1 MDINMT
7 TQGGVKLGT
16 AGKYCPEDIN
26 VIPQL
31 KPLTVTPAKS
41 AQNIAAP
48 DGKVGYSSVT
58 VEKIPD
64 DYIIP
69 SGSQNITANGT
80 YDVASK
86 ASVVVNVDTAKP
98 EQTKTVTI
106 TENGTITITP
116 DSGKVL
122 TTVTVTTNVPT
133 GVDTSDATA
142 IAADI
147 RLGKTAYAKDVKLTG
162 TIEDYDG
169 AASQGSGNYTV
180 KVIDYDGTVLMEKKG
195 NTGDVIELPEAP
207 THDRLVFQKWS
218 ASRTVTDNKV
228 TIGNDNVMVG
238 ATYTTASG
246 QNEFDI
252 TVTKVTGLTVTFNG
266 SGVKDW
272 GDGTS
277 DSETSHTYTAY
288 GNYMIKWTGSSVPKY
303 AFGSGISYFLTFA
316 RLAGITSISNNALQ
330 NCFSLT
336 SITMPESVT
345 SISKYAFYS
354 CYSLT
359 SIIMPESVTS
369 ISNYAFANCYS
380 LTSIIMPKSVT
391 VISNYAFQNCYSLKS
406 ITMPESV
413 TDISNYAFANC
424 YSLTSIIMPK
434 SVTVISNYAFQNCYS
449 LKSIT
454 MPKSVTVISDNAFQN
469 CYSLTSITMPNGV
482 TSIGNSAFY
491 SCNSL
496 IKYDFSQATAVPTLT
511 ASNAF
516 NNINKI
522 CKIVVPD
529 NLYDQWI
536 AATNWST
543 YADYIYKA
551 SEVVSE

>member
-1 MDINMT
+1 MEIELINADGIT
-7 TQGGVKLGT
+7 LKTK
-16 AGKYCPEDIN
+16 GKYCSEDID
-26 VIPQL
+26 I
-31 KPLTVTPAKS
+31 TPKLQTKEATT
-41 AQNIAAP
+41 N
-48 DGKVGYSSVT
+48 GKVTSDNGYVGLKEVT
-58 VEKIPD
+58 V
-64 DYIIP
+64 
-69 SGSQNITANGT
+69 
-80 YDVASK
+80 
-86 ASVVVNVDTAKP
+86 
-98 EQTKTVTI
+98 
-106 TENGTITITP
+106 
-116 DSGKVL
+116 
-122 TTVTVTTNVPT
+122 NVPT
-133 GVDTSDATA
+133 GIDTSDATA

-147 RLGKTAYAKDVKLTG
+147 RLGKTAYAKDAKLTG

-252 TVTKVTGLTVTFNG
+252 TVTKATGLTVTFNG

-288 GNYMIKWTGSSVPKY
+288 GDYMIKWAGSSVPQNV
-303 AFGSGISYFLTFA
+303 FGSSISYFLTFA
-316 RLAGITSISNNALQ
+316 RLAGITSISASAFFS
-330 NCFSLT
+330 CFSLT
-336 SITMPESVT
+336 SITIPDGVT
-345 SISKYAFYS
+345 SIGSRAFR
-354 CYSLT
+354 
-359 SIIMPESVTS
+359 
-369 ISNYAFANCYS
+369 NC
-380 LTSIIMPKSVT
+380 L
-391 VISNYAFQNCYSLKS
+391 
-406 ITMPESV
+406 
-413 TDISNYAFANC
+413 
-424 YSLTSIIMPK
+424 
-434 SVTVISNYAFQNCYS
+434 
-449 LKSIT
+449 
-454 MPKSVTVISDNAFQN
+454 
-469 CYSLTSITMPNGV
+469 SLTSITIPNGV
-482 TSIGNSAFY
+482 TSIGDRAFSNCNTSTSITIPNGVTSIGDSAFSNCFLLKNITIPEGVKSIGSDVFSSCY
-491 SCNSL
+491 SLKNITIPEGVTSISDNVFSSCRSL
-496 IKYDFSQATAVPTLT
+496 ISITIPKGVTSIGSYACSSCSFLQKCDFSQATSVPTLSFT
-511 ASNAF
+511 TTF
-516 NNINKI
+516 TDINQL

>member
-1 MDINMT
+1 MS
-7 TQGGVKLGT
+7 
-16 AGKYCPEDIN
+16 GKN
-26 VIPQL
+26 L
-31 KPLTVTPAKS
+31 K
-41 AQNIAAP
+41 I
-48 DGKVGYSSVT
+48 DGKVCPNVT
-58 VEKIPD
+58 VIKALD
-64 DYIIP
+64 TD
-69 SGSQNITANGT
+69 QNKL
-80 YDVASK
+80 VEF
-86 ASVVVNVDTAKP
+86 VDTSDANA
-98 EQTKTVTI
+98 TSSDIITGKTAYV
-106 TENGTITITP
+106 
-116 DSGKVL
+116 DGKKVIGEA
-122 TTVTVTTNVPT
+122 TA
-133 GVDTSDATA
+133 GIDTSDATA

-147 RLGKTAYAKDVKLTG
+147 RLGKTAYAKDAKLTG

-252 TVTKVTGLTVTFNG
+252 TVTKATGLTVTFNG

-277 DSETSHTYTAY
+277 DSKTSHTYTAY
-288 GNYMIKWTGSSVPKY
+288 GDYMIKWAGSNIPSQL
-303 AFGSGISYFLTFA
+303 FGSGNTYFLTFA
-316 RLAGITSISNNALQ
+316 RLAGITSINGSAFYFCCSLTSITIPKGITSIDYSAFYNCYSLASITIPEGVTSIGKQAFYSCNSLTSITIPEGVTSIST
-330 NCFSLT
+330 NIFNSCFSLT
-336 SITMPESVT
+336 SITIPEGVT
-345 SISKYAFYS
+345 SISTNIFNS

-359 SIIMPESVTS
+359 SITIPEGVTS
-369 ISNYAFANCYS
+369 ISDDAFYRCRS
-380 LTSIIMPKSVT
+380 LT
-391 VISNYAFQNCYSLKS
+391 
-406 ITMPESV
+406 
-413 TDISNYAFANC
+413 
-424 YSLTSIIMPK
+424 
-434 SVTVISNYAFQNCYS
+434 
-449 LKSIT
+449 
-454 MPKSVTVISDNAFQN
+454 
-469 CYSLTSITMPNGV
+469 
-482 TSIGNSAFY
+482 
-491 SCNSL
+491 
-496 IKYDFSQATAVPTLT
+496 KYDFSQATAVPAL
-511 ASNAF
+511 SNVNAF